1 MDVVR
6 ADVAAAVAAWMFC
19 FALAWVPVKDAFT
32 GALSRLHTQGWQPTL
47 GEEGVTSIPPPS
59 ILVLTRISQR
69 HTGDQSQVKAGAFTI
84 LL

>member
-59 ILVLTRISQR
+59 ILVLTRIS
-69 HTGDQSQVKAGAFTI
+69 
-84 LL
+84 